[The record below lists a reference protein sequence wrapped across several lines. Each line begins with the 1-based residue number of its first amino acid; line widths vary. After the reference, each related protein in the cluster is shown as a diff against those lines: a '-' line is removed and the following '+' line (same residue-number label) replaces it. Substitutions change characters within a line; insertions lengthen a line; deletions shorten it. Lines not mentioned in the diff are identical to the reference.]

1 MQQRDIK
8 QMDSIKQNYIKN
20 IGAIKDKLGI
30 KNIMAVPKI
39 TKVVVSVG
47 TGSFKDKKKNDVVV
61 DRIAKITGQKSV
73 SKGAKKSVAS
83 FKIREGDLVGHMITL
98 RGDRMYG
105 FLNKLINVAI
115 PRTRDFRGLDPK
127 AVDNMGNFTMA
138 VKENTVFPET
148 SDEDLRD
155 VFGMGITIV
164 TTAKNKKDATE
175 FLRMIGFP
183 FKK

>member
-1 MQQRDIK
+1 
-8 QMDSIKQNYIKN
+8 MDSIKQNYTKN
-20 IGAIKDKLGI
+20 IGAIKEKLGI

-47 TGSFKDKKKNDVVV
+47 TGSFKDKKKNDIVV
-61 DRIAKITGQKSV
+61 DRIAKIIGQKSV

-83 FKIREGDLVGHMITL
+83 FKIREGDLVGHMVTL

-105 FLNKLINVAI
+105 FLNKLVNVAI
-115 PRTRDFRGLDPK
+115 PRMRDFRGLDPK
-127 AVDNMGNFTMA
+127 SVDDMGNFTMA

-155 VFGMGITIV
+155 VFGMGITVV

-175 FLRMIGFP
+175 FLKMIGFP

>member
-1 MQQRDIK
+1 
-8 QMDSIKQNYIKN
+8 
-20 IGAIKDKLGI
+20 
-30 KNIMAVPKI
+30 
-39 TKVVVSVG
+39 
-47 TGSFKDKKKNDVVV
+47 
-61 DRIAKITGQKSV
+61 
-73 SKGAKKSVAS
+73 
-83 FKIREGDLVGHMITL
+83 
-98 RGDRMYG
+98 MYG

>member
-1 MQQRDIK
+1 
-8 QMDSIKQNYIKN
+8 MDSIKQNYTKN
-20 IGAIKDKLGI
+20 IGAIKEKLGI

-39 TKVVVSVG
+39 TKVVISVG
-47 TGSFKDKKKNDVVV
+47 TGSFKDKKKNDTVV

-73 SKGAKKSVAS
+73 AKGAKKSVAS
-83 FKIREGDLVGHMITL
+83 FKIREGDLVGHMVTL

-115 PRTRDFRGLDPK
+115 PRMRDFRGLDPK
-127 AVDNMGNFTMA
+127 SVDNMGNFTMA

-155 VFGMGITIV
+155 VFGMGITVV

-175 FLRMIGFP
+175 FLQMIGFP

>member
-1 MQQRDIK
+1 
-8 QMDSIKQNYIKN
+8 MDSIKQRYTKN
-20 IGAIKDKLGI
+20 IGSIQKELGL

-39 TKVVVSVG
+39 TKVVISVG
-47 TGSFKDKKKNDVVV
+47 TGSFKDKKKNEIVA
-61 DRIAKITGQKSV
+61 DRLAKITGQKPV

-83 FKIREGDLVGHMITL
+83 FKIRQGDLVGYMVTI
-98 RGDRMYG
+98 RGDRMYS

-127 AVDNMGNFTMA
+127 SVDEMGNFTMA
-138 VKENTVFPET
+138 IRENTVFPES

-155 VFGMGITIV
+155 VFGMAVTIV
-164 TTAKNKKDATE
+164 TTAKNKKNALK
-175 FLRMIGFP
+175 FLEMIGFP

>member
-1 MQQRDIK
+1 
-8 QMDSIKQNYIKN
+8 MDSIKQNYINN
-20 IGAIKDKLGI
+20 IGTIKSKLGLS
-30 KNIMAVPKI
+30 NVMAVPKI

-73 SKGAKKSVAS
+73 QKGAKKSVAS
-83 FKIREGDLVGHMITL
+83 FKIRQGDLVGHMVTL
-98 RGDRMYG
+98 RGDRMWG
-105 FLNKLINVAI
+105 FLNKLVNVAI
-115 PRTRDFRGLDPK
+115 PRMRDFRGLDPK
-127 AVDNMGNFTMA
+127 AIDDMGNFTMA

-175 FLRMIGFP
+175 FLKILGFP